1 MARILVLGI
10 DERSLSAIAVPI
22 SGLNHFVTTAWDEE
36 SLSKAVAKG
45 SPEAVVLDLRGGS
58 EVLGRL
64 KKLLSHYDQACEAPR
79 LAVADRNNTEEL
91 YHTYITDFIFHPFE
105 TAELALRLARL
116 LSRSQPSR
124 KGKVIEA
131 RGLVIDLESFEV
143 TVDGRQL
150 TLTFKEFELLRFL
163 ASHPGR
169 VYTRQA
175 LLNHVWGYDYFGGLR
190 TVDVHVRRIRGKL
203 GSRHEDL
210 IQTVHG
216 VGYKFVI

>member
-1 MARILVLGI
+1 MARILVIGT
-10 DERSLSAIAVPI
+10 DERELTSIAAPI
-22 SGLNHFVTTAWDEE
+22 SGLNHFVTIAWDEE
-36 SLSKAVAKG
+36 SVSKAVAKG

-58 EVLGRL
+58 GVLGRL
-64 KKLLSHYDQACEAPR
+64 KNLLSPYDQACEAPR
-79 LAVADRNNTEEL
+79 LAVADRNHAEEL
-91 YHTYITDFIFHPFE
+91 YHTYINDFIFHPFD

-143 TVDGRQL
+143 TVEGRQL

-203 GSRHEDL
+203 GPRHEDL
-210 IQTVHG
+210 IHTVHG